1 MGSSYHPCLNAFTII
16 VAKADQPQGD
26 IGCDDFWY
34 GSSVAVGHPFST
46 RDSTLD
52 MAVGQ
57 NESCS
62 YHIKSMGRTVY
73 LPTNLT

>member
-16 VAKADQPQGD
+16 ATADQPQGD
-26 IGCDDFWY
+26 IGCNDFWY
-34 GSSVAVGHPFST
+34 GSNVAVGHPFST
-46 RDSTLD
+46 RDWTLD
-52 MAVGQ
+52 MAVGGQ

-62 YHIKSMGRTVY
+62 YDIKSMGRTVY